1 MSDDAP
7 AIPFVLPPADAFTVA
22 WRKPV
27 FPAHVKALAEPAN
40 DGAKVRTAQAFLMRA
55 LADSPRPAAAVE
67 REAAMHGIAK
77 RTLRRAR
84 LAINVKAVRI
94 GTSGGPGAGEWHWSL
109 PQRTLCNRM
118 KTPDEHSEL

>member
-27 FPAHVKALAEPAN
+27 FPAHMKTLAGVRPN
-40 DGAKVRTAQAFLMRA
+40 DGVKTRAARSLLMRA
-55 LADSPRPAAAVE
+55 LADGPRPAAAVE
-67 REAAMHGIAK
+67 REAALLGIAK

-84 LAINVKAVRI
+84 LACNIKAVRV
-94 GTSGGPGAGEWHWSL
+94 GASSGPGAGTWHWSL
-109 PQRTLCNRM
+109 PPRDTMQQDE
-118 KTPDEHSEL
+118 TPHAR